1 MVNDVDNKPTLGF
14 LIGDNYFV
22 FHFTS
27 IQERTTSNNPFFTI
41 TASRN
46 NRSSQITAMA
56 TQVED
61 KKGNA
66 IEEGDRVFT
75 KIRGGKREGEASVY
89 LEYYLTHSEVFRSK
103 K

>member
-1 MVNDVDNKPTLGF
+1 MP
-14 LIGDNYFV
+14 
-22 FHFTS
+22 
-27 IQERTTSNNPFFTI
+27 
-41 TASRN
+41 
-46 NRSSQITAMA
+46 

-66 IEEGDRVFT
+66 IDEGDRVFT
-75 KIRGGKREGEASVY
+75 KIRGGKREGEASLY